1 MDIDFILFFLKNTP
15 MMSIRLYDQNI
26 DTIIGLII
34 KENERASY
42 MIT

>member
-1 MDIDFILFFLKNTP
+1 
-15 MMSIRLYDQNI
+15 MMSFRLYDQNI

-34 KENERASY
+34 KENGASY